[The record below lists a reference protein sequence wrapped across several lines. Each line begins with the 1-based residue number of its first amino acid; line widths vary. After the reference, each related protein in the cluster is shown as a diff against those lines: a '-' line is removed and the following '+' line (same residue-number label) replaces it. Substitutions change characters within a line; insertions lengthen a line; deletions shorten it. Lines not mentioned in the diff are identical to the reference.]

1 MAMERVNLIP
11 DDIAVTWKDQAL
23 VFVDRNFLQVLGWA
37 VGLVCMV
44 EAGVALREELV
55 IRRYVKQA
63 SAAETTRATLL
74 DEIERAKASLAQLDQ
89 ADAQLKQQTQWLT
102 QRIKYLSAY
111 RQRQGEWAA
120 MLQEIKRS
128 IPYGVWL
135 TEFEGG
141 GEGRLRIVGGAFED
155 RLVTQF
161 MGQLKENPRFTNVAF
176 SYTRKAK
183 IGKTNIIA
191 FEVTCQA
198 AGDSAP
204 T

>member
-1 MAMERVNLIP
+1 MMERVNLIP
-11 DDIAVTWKDQAL
+11 DDVAVTWKDRTL
-23 VFVDRNFLQVLGWA
+23 VFVDRHFLQVLA
-37 VGLVCMV
+37 CVVGITCLL
-44 EAGVALREELV
+44 EGGAALREELL
-55 IRRYVKQA
+55 IRRYTKQA
-63 SAAETTRATLL
+63 SSVDAKRSALITEL
-74 DEIERAKASLAQLDQ
+74 EKAKAYMAQLDQ
-89 ADAQLKQQTQWLT
+89 TDAQLKQQAQWLV
-102 QRIKYLSAY
+102 QRIKYLGAY
-111 RQRQGEWAA
+111 REQQGEWSS
-120 MLQEIKRS
+120 MLGEIKRS

-191 FEVTCQA
+191 FEVTCQTVAPGA
-198 AGDSAP
+198 AAS
-204 T
+204 